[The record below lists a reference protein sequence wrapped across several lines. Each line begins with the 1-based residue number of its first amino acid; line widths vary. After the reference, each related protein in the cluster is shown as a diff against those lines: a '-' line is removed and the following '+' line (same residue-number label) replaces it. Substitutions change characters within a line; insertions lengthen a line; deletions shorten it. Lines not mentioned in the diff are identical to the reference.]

1 MKKFGN
7 LFIQDFT
14 VTIRSGFHYA
24 LIGLAALFIIL
35 IHFVI
40 PEQINTTPDEV
51 FFDNTRGKVFENMLT
66 QSGADAGLFYDN
78 KDDFVQAVNENRG
91 TIGIMVTG
99 SRGEYAFDII
109 TRGKIAEK
117 TQNLIIAAMES
128 ITAVVSGESPVADID
143 YELLRVS
150 SSPVPFNKDFI
161 PVFITFEVIMM
172 GFILIAVLVFQ
183 EKQEGSIRAY
193 RISPSG
199 TLQYILS
206 KTAVLTIMG
215 LLYGFFSIVFI
226 VGFNADY
233 VLLLLIVLL
242 ASVLMNLL
250 GLGLAVFFK
259 NISEFLIVSI
269 ATLALIQLPV
279 ISYFNPTFS
288 PGYLRWI
295 PSYPV
300 MFGVREAV
308 FSTGK
313 ENFLWPTISLLL
325 IEIAAVFIFCYWAV
339 RSKLM
344 KSGGRI

>member
-1 MKKFGN
+1 MKRFAS

-40 PEQINTTPDEV
+40 PEKINITPNEV
-51 FFDNTRGKVFENMLT
+51 FFDNTEGKVFENLLM
-66 QSGADAGLFYDN
+66 QGGADEELFYDN
-78 KDDFVQAVNENRG
+78 EEDLRQAVNKNRG
-91 TIGIMVTG
+91 SIGIVAVG
-99 SRGEYAFDII
+99 SRGEYVFDII
-109 TRGKIAEK
+109 TGGKIAKK

-128 ITAVVSGESPVADID
+128 LTAEVNGEDAAAGIN
-143 YELLRVS
+143 YEFLRES
-150 SSPVPFNKDFI
+150 SLPVPFNKDFI
-161 PVFITFEVIMM
+161 PVFITFEVAMM
-172 GFILIAVLVFQ
+172 GFILIAVLVFE

-199 TLQYILS
+199 TLQYMLS

-215 LLYGFFSIVFI
+215 LLYGFFSTVLI
-226 VGFNADY
+226 VGFRADY
-233 VLLLLIVLL
+233 TVLLLIVLL
-242 ASVLMNLL
+242 ASILMNLL
-250 GLGLAVFFK
+250 GLGLSVFFR
-259 NISEFLIVSI
+259 NISEFLVVSVT
-269 ATLALIQLPV
+269 TLTLIQLPV
-279 ISYFNPTFS
+279 ISYFNPAFS

-300 MFGVREAV
+300 MFGVREAL

-313 ENFLWPTISLLL
+313 ENFPWPTIFILL
-325 IEIAAVFIFCYWAV
+325 IEIAAVFVFCYLAV